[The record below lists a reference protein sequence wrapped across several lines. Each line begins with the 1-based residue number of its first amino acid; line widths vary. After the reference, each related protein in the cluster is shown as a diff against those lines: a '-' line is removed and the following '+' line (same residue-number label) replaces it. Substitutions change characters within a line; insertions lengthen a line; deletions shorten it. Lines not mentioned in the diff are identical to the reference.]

1 MQDDL
6 IQECQNVI
14 LVDVWNDCAGK
25 VMGWMSFIGFSEG
38 FSLSKRMGYCGIRYR
53 VDHIYWI
60 IVSVCFLK

>member
-25 VMGWMSFIGFSEG
+25 VMGA
-38 FSLSKRMGYCGIRYR
+38 RMIFCS
-53 VDHIYWI
+53 
-60 IVSVCFLK
+60 SVVRGSTREK